1 MAVRQK
7 MAADGHLEAVPEK
20 SFKQAQWRR
29 HRQITVPILII
40 VFALGM
46 FGAFYLAE
54 TSRAAVT
61 GRHVQQLRRQVEN
74 IGYEND
80 LIHANNAYLESA
92 SLLMERAGQ
101 LGYVPLQL
109 DQIEYLV
116 VPNFGYEQD
125 DHSILSSEGNDSADL
140 TSYYDESL
148 SEWAVR
154 HFAKW
159 GLIEE

>member
-1 MAVRQK
+1 MFARPK
-7 MAADGHLEAVPEK
+7 MTRDGHQIPDSEK

-40 VFALGM
+40 VFALAM
-46 FGAFYLAE
+46 FGAIYLAE

-61 GRHVQQLRRQVEN
+61 GRHVQQLRRQVEI

-92 SLLMERAGQ
+92 PLLMDRASQ
-101 LGYVPLQL
+101 LGYVPLKL

-116 VPNFGYEQD
+116 VPGFDYEQD
-125 DHSILSSEGNDSADL
+125 ENRTADFDDHYSANL
-140 TSYYDESL
+140 TSYYDENL
-148 SEWAVR
+148 TDWAVR
-154 HFAKW
+154 HFIRW
-159 GLIEE
+159 GFVEE

>member
-7 MAADGHLEAVPEK
+7 MTADGHLDALPEK

-29 HRQITVPILII
+29 HRQITAPILII

-46 FGAFYLAE
+46 FGAIYLAE

-109 DQIEYLV
+109 EQIEYLM
-116 VPNFGYEQD
+116 VPNFDYEQD
-125 DHSILSSEGNDSADL
+125 NSYISSSEGSNSADS

-148 SEWAVR
+148 TEWAVR
-154 HFAKW
+154 HIVQW
-159 GLIEE
+159 GFIEE

>member
-1 MAVRQK
+1 MVARQK
-7 MAADGHLEAVPEK
+7 MTTDSQLDAVSEK

-46 FGAFYLAE
+46 FGAIYLAE

-61 GRHVQQLRRQVEN
+61 GRNVQQLRRQVEN

-109 DQIEYLV
+109 DQIEYLI

-125 DHSILSSEGNDSADL
+125 DHSILRSEGNDSADL